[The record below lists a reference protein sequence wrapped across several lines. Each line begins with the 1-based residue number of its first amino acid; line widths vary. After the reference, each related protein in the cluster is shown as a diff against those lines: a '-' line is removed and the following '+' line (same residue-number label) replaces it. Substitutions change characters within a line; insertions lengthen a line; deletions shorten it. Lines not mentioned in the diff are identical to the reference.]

1 MVSDLHL
8 APGTLA
14 RHIGV
19 EAVFLNPIEKAGT
32 GMNRQRRNATHTRTE
47 TRIVWRDGTFR
58 VECVGQDSGMKVLV
72 YYGRFMLA
80 QETVD
85 SADMAWQRGTEIC
98 RQLSSRDMA
107 AYQRGLA

>member
-1 MVSDLHL
+1 
-8 APGTLA
+8 
-14 RHIGV
+14 
-19 EAVFLNPIEKAGT
+19 
-32 GMNRQRRNATHTRTE
+32 
-47 TRIVWRDGTFR
+47 
-58 VECVGQDSGMKVLV
+58 MKVVV

>member
-1 MVSDLHL
+1 MHL
-8 APGTLA
+8 APRTLA
-14 RHIGV
+14 RQIGV

-58 VECVGQDSGMKVLV
+58 VECVGQDSGMKVVV

>member
-1 MVSDLHL
+1 
-8 APGTLA
+8 
-14 RHIGV
+14 
-19 EAVFLNPIEKAGT
+19 
-32 GMNRQRRNATHTRTE
+32 
-47 TRIVWRDGTFR
+47 
-58 VECVGQDSGMKVLV
+58 MKVVV

-107 AYQRGLA
+107 RLPAGLAWAGSGLKLCRTEYRRDGRLGGLRGFDVS